1 MGELHYDNRFLRFL
15 NKTTDLVVLNFLFF
29 MTSLPLVT
37 IGASLAALHSVN
49 LRSLRYGDGYVAGQ
63 YFKAFRESFCQATLC
78 WIGLVITG
86 GLLLFDY
93 RFWMALDYGFL
104 SKFQIVVC
112 LVIAIVLGIFAVW
125 LFPVI
130 AKMKGSLKE
139 QAANA
144 MKMAIGYFFPHTV
157 CVVGIAAFA
166 GWAAY
171 VNTDALLIMAVFG
184 IALVSY
190 LQSFFFYKVFAKHI
204 DEEPIGE
211 DDPIYGDRRNQ
222 KVM

>member
-15 NKTTDLVVLNFLFF
+15 NKTTDLVVLNFLFL

-37 IGASLAALHSVN
+37 AGASLAALHSVN
-49 LRSLRYGDGYVAGQ
+49 LRSIRYGDGYVARH

-78 WIGLVITG
+78 WVALVITG
-86 GLLLFDY
+86 GLLFFDY
-93 RFWMALDYGFL
+93 RFWMALDRGPI

-112 LVIAIVLGIFAVW
+112 LVIAIGLWIFATW
-125 LFPVI
+125 LFPVL
-130 AKMKGSLKE
+130 AKMKGNLKE

-144 MKMAIGYFFPHTV
+144 MKMAVGYFFPYTV
-157 CVVGIAAFA
+157 CAMGIAAFA

-171 VNTDALLIMAVFG
+171 VNTGALLIMGVFG

-204 DEEPIGE
+204 DEEPIGD
-211 DDPIYGDRRNQ
+211 DDPIYGERRNREA
-222 KVM
+222 M

>member
-1 MGELHYDNRFLRFL
+1 MFSPDGSIYKTMSTLFDILVIGIVWFLAC
-15 NKTTDLVVLNFLFF
+15 
-29 MTSLPLVT
+29 LPLVT

-125 LFPVI
+125 LFPVL

>member
-15 NKTTDLVVLNFLFF
+15 NKTTDLVVLNFLFL

-37 IGASLAALHSVN
+37 VGASLAALHSVN
-49 LRSLRYGDGYVAGQ
+49 LRSIRYGDGYVARH

-78 WIGLVITG
+78 WVALVITG
-86 GLLLFDY
+86 GLLFFDY
-93 RFWMALDYGFL
+93 RFWMALDRGPI

-112 LVIAIVLGIFAVW
+112 LVIAIGLWIFATW
-125 LFPVI
+125 LFPVL
-130 AKMKGSLKE
+130 AKMKGNLKE

-144 MKMAIGYFFPHTV
+144 MKMAVGYFFPYTV
-157 CVVGIAAFA
+157 CAMGIAAFA

-171 VNTDALLIMAVFG
+171 VNTGALLIMGVFG

-204 DEEPIGE
+204 DEEPIGD
-211 DDPIYGDRRNQ
+211 DDPIYGERRNREA
-222 KVM
+222 M